1 MSVHL
6 LHYLQIIQSIQAF
19 LWFLEIEIL
28 RLDPNT
34 VQYRFK
40 PIKHQDMGYVL
51 CPPLISVLVFSS
63 SVDDLH
69 LDYEHVLS
77 NLVLETIDYL
87 VHLSYTTVI
96 EYVIRSSYHHSIQQD
111 FAKDYAVLSTDQQ

>member
-1 MSVHL
+1 MSC
-6 LHYLQIIQSIQAF
+6 A
-19 LWFLEIEIL
+19 
-28 RLDPNT
+28 
-34 VQYRFK
+34 
-40 PIKHQDMGYVL
+40 
-51 CPPLISVLVFSS
+51 PPLISVLVFSS

-69 LDYEHVLS
+69 LDYEPVQS

>member
-1 MSVHL
+1 MKESINNRRIKNEEV
-6 LHYLQIIQSIQAF
+6 IRQSTQAF

-51 CPPLISVLVFSS
+51 CPPPDICSGIFQFS
-63 SVDDLH
+63 
-69 LDYEHVLS
+69 
-77 NLVLETIDYL
+77 
-87 VHLSYTTVI
+87 
-96 EYVIRSSYHHSIQQD
+96 
-111 FAKDYAVLSTDQQ
+111 